1 MVFFGQDLFLL
12 KKINTYSISVVLLE
26 IANIKNR
33 ISGMLR
39 QKKWHKRKNS
49 SKLQKNTTKRCR
61 DSQPIRYIAQN
72 TGYQDA
78 PGTHWVLQQHK
89 KDPGNKEG
97 CIT

>member
-39 QKKWHKRKNS
+39 QKKMA
-49 SKLQKNTTKRCR
+49 QKKE
-61 DSQPIRYIAQN
+61 QFK
-72 TGYQDA
+72 A
-78 PGTHWVLQQHK
+78 PEK
-89 KDPGNKEG
+89 YN
-97 CIT
+97 